1 MGRRSLML
9 MGLGG
14 MFVFY
19 AVMTISFRYE
29 VRTTLC
35 EGFTGYDYELTVN
48 TDHSFK
54 LMEKEKQTLTG
65 RTIVNI

>member
-35 EGFTGYDYELTVN
+35 EGLAGYDYELTVN

-54 LMEKEKQTLTG
+54 LMEKEKQTG